1 MAARSLLHPH
11 RIDMVRLDLHT
22 PHSSLYLSLG
32 LEALCRLAFELRP
45 SSQDAITLQVIGRP
59 CSTKGCNTL
68 DLDFGVDKDLVGG
81 RHVMGQKVR
90 SKILAQ
96 F

>member
-1 MAARSLLHPH
+1 
-11 RIDMVRLDLHT
+11 MVRLDLHT
-22 PHSSLYLSLG
+22 PHSSLHLSLG
-32 LEALCRLAFELRP
+32 LDALCRLAFDLRP

-68 DLDFGVDKDLVGG
+68 DLDFGVDKDLFGG
-81 RHVMGQKVR
+81 RHFMGQKVR

-96 F
+96 FCGPDFLIET